1 MFLAILTLISGLGIS
16 AVAAYYSIIGLST
29 LFSGAVTAIII
40 MGIALE
46 VGKLVTASWLYRNW
60 KICNFFLR
68 YYLLFAVMVLVFVT
82 SIGIFGFL
90 SKAHLDQVRPTSR
103 NTEKIAVI
111 EEKIIQYNVRIDRE
125 QGKIDRAENDL
136 RQLDKAI
143 DVYQGKN
150 RISKS
155 LRVRNKQK
163 NERKDI
169 ALIIDASEQ
178 EIIQIN
184 DKIEELLDQKSEYKL
199 DIIKT
204 ETDVGPLKYV
214 AELLYGEAEAEKHFD
229 KAVRIIIIILIFV
242 FDPLAVLMLIS
253 ANISFVHRNVQKQ
266 KLGKSRLLRA
276 ELGDLDPSDDPKD
289 PNGYRNVH
297 KSKKSTEQEDNLSNI
312 GVEKNLTKD
321 EKSTIID
328 NNKGIPNKIKKE
340 VKQEYQ
346 NFPTFLKAEKPDFTL
361 RKMVKDVEKKYGPK
375 VKTKS
380 VIRKLFNTDE
390 KYKEFVKKI
399 GKHDLRGLSEDEIAI
414 KLDQIMDWN
423 NKKIT

>member
-60 KICNFFLR
+60 RICNFFLR

-155 LRVRNKQK
+155 LKVRNKQK
-163 NERKDI
+163 NERKEI
-169 ALIIDASEQ
+169 SIIIDVSEQ

-184 DKIEELLDQKSEYKL
+184 DKIEELLDQKSEHKL
-199 DIIKT
+199 SIIKT
-204 ETDVGPLKYV
+204 QTDVGPLKYV
-214 AELLYGEAEAEKHFD
+214 AELIYGEEEAEKHFD
-229 KAVRIIIIILIFV
+229 KAVRIIIVTLIFV

-253 ANISFVHRNVQKQ
+253 ANVSFVHRNVLKQ
-266 KLGKSRLLRA
+266 KIGKSRLLRA
-276 ELGDLDPSDDPKD
+276 EDGDEDP
-289 PNGYRNVH
+289 RNPDGHGSVH

-328 NNKGIPNKIKKE
+328 NNRGIPNKIKKE

-346 NFPTFLKAEKPDFTL
+346 NFPTFLKAEKPDFAL

-414 KLDQIMDWN
+414 KLNQIMDWN